1 VTAGR
6 ALALIGCR
14 GAGKSTLGAMLAV
27 RLGVP
32 FVDTDAMV
40 ERRAGAS
47 VAELF
52 ASGGESRFREAEIE
66 ALEAVEAGRPLVV
79 ATGGGAV
86 ATERG
91 RRAIRA
97 LGHVVWLGASAA
109 ILSARI
115 AGSGRPSL
123 TGVAAEAE
131 VAAVLAA
138 RAPLYASLADAIVD
152 AGDRPAVEICDELE
166 QLWRSLQGHDLR

>member
-1 VTAGR
+1 MTAGR
-6 ALALIGCR
+6 ALALIGGR
-14 GAGKSTLGAMLAV
+14 GAGKSTVGPRLAA

-40 ERRAGAS
+40 ERRAGAT
-47 VAELF
+47 VAQLF
-52 ASGGESRFREAEIE
+52 ATAGEARFRELEIE
-66 ALEAVEAGRPLVV
+66 ALEAIDAARPLVV

-86 ATERG
+86 VTERG

-97 LGHVVWLGASAA
+97 LGRVVWLRASAA

-123 TGVAAEAE
+123 TGAAAEAE
-131 VAAVLAA
+131 LGAVLEA

-152 AGDRPAVEICDELE
+152 AGDRSAEEICDDLQ
-166 QLWRSLQGHDLR
+166 QLWRGLQGHDVR